1 MVSIH
6 NTLAYHNYLNDL
18 KEEPPLSINKNTILE
33 YIFTNYRGLYESV
46 KDNRLITNRL
56 NTSQLAYSLFLRND
70 TEYNVL
76 DYLVNY
82 KFELNDSNYRLISMN
97 NTEII
102 VNNSKVNEFNIDEKN
117 IKVGNSIIHLIN

>member
-6 NTLAYHNYLNDL
+6 NTLAYHNYLNEL
-18 KEEPPLSINKNTILE
+18 KEEPPLEIHENTILE
-33 YIFTNYRGLYESV
+33 YIFTNYRGLYESI

-56 NTSQLAYSLFLRND
+56 NTSQLTYSLFLKND
-70 TEYNVL
+70 TEYNL
-76 DYLVNY
+76 LNYLVNY

-102 VNNSKVNEFNIDEKN
+102 VDNNKVNEFNITEKN